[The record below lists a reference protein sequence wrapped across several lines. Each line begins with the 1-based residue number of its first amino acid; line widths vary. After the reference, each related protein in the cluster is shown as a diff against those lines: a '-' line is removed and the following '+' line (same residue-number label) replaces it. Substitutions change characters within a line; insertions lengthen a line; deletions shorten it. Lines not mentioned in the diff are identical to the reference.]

1 MAKFSFRTRQDYP
14 PGQERIIA
22 LLEIHFTW
30 NDNKSQVPNNEFE
43 KHGEWNK
50 RRSFDNKRII
60 EDEIRKFHRSFQDIY
75 ICFQT

>member
-30 NDNKSQVPNNEFE
+30 NDNKSQVPNSRSTESE
-43 KHGEWNK
+43 IQNK
-50 RRSFDNKRII
+50 RHSFDNKRII

>member
-14 PGQERIIA
+14 PGQKRIIA

-43 KHGEWNK
+43 KHGE
-50 RRSFDNKRII
+50 
-60 EDEIRKFHRSFQDIY
+60 
-75 ICFQT
+75 

>member
-43 KHGEWNK
+43 KHGVK
-50 RRSFDNKRII
+50 
-60 EDEIRKFHRSFQDIY
+60 Y
-75 ICFQT
+75 M